1 VPLPHMTP
9 PLLAPLLLLEA
20 ASRGPVRVE
29 QQVGVRRR
37 EAQVHGGSAPMAGW
51 WRGVLVSRAHSSSVS
66 LSPES
71 HKLSSPYLFLLFL
84 LCGHSLLL
92 LFLLRRQGWRY
103 AWWWPAT
110 HDVVAGGVVRSEVV
124 ACGTALL
131 RPMSCSTMV
140 APPRHH
146 RPQRWR

>member
-1 VPLPHMTP
+1 MDTSYHVPLPHMTP

-37 EAQVHGGSAPMAGW
+37 EAQVHGGSVPMAGW
-51 WRGVLVSRAHSSSVS
+51 WRDVLVSRAHSSSVS

-84 LCGHSLLL
+84 LCGHSLIL
-92 LFLLRRQGWRY
+92 LFLLRRGGATRGGGLRHMT
-103 AWWWPAT
+103 WWPA
-110 HDVVAGGVVRSEVV
+110 AW
-124 ACGTALL
+124 CGARWWPAARL
-131 RPMSCSTMV
+131 CSD
-140 APPRHH
+140 P
-146 RPQRWR
+146 